1 MSNFED
7 IIETGKKVILKERDA
22 LTKLADSLDAKTF
35 LQVAISNSGESRE
48 LQDVLSYAKQN
59 KITIIGIT
67 SRANSSL
74 ARASTVKLI
83 LPEVEEACPNGLVPT
98 TSTTNVLAMGDAL
111 VVAAMQK
118 RNFTREDFGRRH
130 PAGKLGLRLQSVEDW
145 MEKAV
150 TVNPLISSDASVKD
164 VIFSITEGGYGCT
177 GVIENR
183 KLIGIVTDGD
193 LRRAMSANFFEK
205 KVTDIMTPA
214 PLTVSK
220 TMKMGDVVDIFT
232 EKRIANA
239 YVVEDDIPLALIDL
253 KTLLSAG
260 YV

>member
-35 LQVAISNSGESRE
+35 LQAI
-48 LQDVLSYAKQN
+48 D
-59 KITIIGIT
+59 II
-67 SRANSSL
+67 
-74 ARASTVKLI
+74 
-83 LPEVEEACPNGLVPT
+83 T
-98 TSTTNVLAMGDAL
+98 TSKNL
-111 VVAAMQK
+111 QK

-145 MEKAV
+145 MGKTV
-150 TVNPLISSDASVKD
+150 TVNPLIFSDASVKD

-214 PLTVSK
+214 PFTV
-220 TMKMGDVVDIFT
+220 I
-232 EKRIANA
+232 
-239 YVVEDDIPLALIDL
+239 
-253 KTLLSAG
+253 
-260 YV
+260 